1 MANSTTDTKK
11 ALAKTAVEM
20 LELKIFLISQPSSLD
35 FVPGEAGGGLTERHQ
50 YMDSWTSW
58 QARRQRGNQ
67 TGRLIHPG
75 LTFWKRAAP
84 FHQNILTVL
93 CCIRQRLPNKLQG
106 ALGNVVSTRLPA
118 QVSPTSA

>member
-1 MANSTTDTKK
+1 MPNSTTDTKK

-58 QARRQRGNQ
+58 QASEEAERQSNR
-67 TGRLIHPG
+67 
-75 LTFWKRAAP
+75 
-84 FHQNILTVL
+84 
-93 CCIRQRLPNKLQG
+93 
-106 ALGNVVSTRLPA
+106 
-118 QVSPTSA
+118 